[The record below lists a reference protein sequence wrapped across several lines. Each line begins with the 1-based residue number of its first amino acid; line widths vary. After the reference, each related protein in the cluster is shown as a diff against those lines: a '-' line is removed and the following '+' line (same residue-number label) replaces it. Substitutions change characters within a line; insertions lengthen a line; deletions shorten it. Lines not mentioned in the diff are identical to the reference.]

1 MFPYGPSG
9 TDALDAYTP
18 SEHAPRETAS
28 QVLHRLTIGP
38 PDDKVSFG
46 QMLDALGERGFGLL
60 LMLFAV
66 PNLLPFPGVPG
77 VSFVTGMAILVISVQ
92 LILAK
97 DEPAFPDWVSQKSF
111 SRAQLSKFIV
121 KTTPLLRWLEKP
133 IRPRLAPVVVGVG
146 ERMIG
151 VVGVIHA
158 LTLALPI
165 PMGNLP
171 QAVALILLALALIEL
186 DGWMAILGYIASIA
200 AVIWL
205 ALVVLGLGKIV
216 LTVFS

>member
-1 MFPYGPSG
+1 MG
-9 TDALDAYTP
+9 TFGITALDSYTAP
-18 SEHAPRETAS
+18 HQVPRETAS
-28 QVLHRLTIGP
+28 AVLHQLTLGP
-38 PDDKVSFG
+38 PNDKVSFG

-60 LMLFAV
+60 LMLFAI

-77 VSFVTGMAILVISVQ
+77 VSFVTGMAILFISLQ

-97 DEPAFPDWVSQKSF
+97 NEPTFPDWVSRKSF

-121 KTTPLLRWLEKP
+121 KTNPLLRWLEKP
-133 IRPRLAPVVVGVG
+133 IRPRLSPMVVGVG

-186 DGWMAILGYIASIA
+186 DGLMAILGYIASIA

-216 LTVFS
+216 LAVF

>member
-1 MFPYGPSG
+1 MDAFSPSQH
-9 TDALDAYTP
+9 TA
-18 SEHAPRETAS
+18 RETAS
-28 QVLHRLTIGP
+28 QVLHRFTLGH

-60 LMLFAV
+60 LMLFAI

-77 VSFVTGMAILVISVQ
+77 VSFVTGMAILFISVQ
-92 LILAK
+92 LILAR
-97 DEPAFPDWVSQKSF
+97 DEPALPAWVSAKSF
-111 SRAQLSKFIV
+111 SRGQLAKFIV
-121 KTTPLLRWLEKP
+121 KTNPLLRWLEKP
-133 IRPRLAPVVVGVG
+133 IRPRLSPMVTGMG

-186 DGWMAILGYIASIA
+186 DGLMAILGYIASIA

-205 ALVVLGLGKIV
+205 ALVVLGLGKVV
-216 LTVFS
+216 LAII